1 MLESLTDC
9 IWDAFLDAALDTIKI
24 LPFLFL
30 TYLVMEY
37 VEHKMGEH
45 SKDVIRKSGKL
56 GPLFGAVC
64 GAFPQCGFSAAASN
78 LYAGRIITLG
88 TLIAVYLSTSDE
100 MLPIL
105 ISESVPVSAMVK
117 LVGIKVIIG
126 MAAGFLVDFIWGRRQ
141 KIRAYAERPHA
152 DESFHI
158 DQICENEHCQCS
170 DGIFKSACK
179 HTLHITL
186 FLVLISFIL
195 NICLGMIGEDN
206 IADFILNKPVIG
218 VILAGIIGLIPN
230 CAASVTV
237 TTLYLEGMM
246 SFGAM
251 MSGLL
256 VGAGVGLIVLCRV
269 NEDTKD
275 NLRVIGLLYLCGV
288 AGGLL
293 LEWLNIS
300 VVW

>member
-1 MLESLTDC
+1 MPDLIYDC
-9 IWDAFLDAALDTIKI
+9 MLDAVLDSIKI

-45 SKDVIRKSGKL
+45 SKDVIRKSGKF
-56 GPLFGAVC
+56 GPLFGAFC

-88 TLIAVYLSTSDE
+88 TLIAIYLSTSDE

-105 ISESVPVSAMVK
+105 ISEQAPVSAM
-117 LVGIKVIIG
+117 IKILGLKVLIG
-126 MAAGFLVDFIWGRRQ
+126 MAAGFLIDFVWSRHQ

-152 DESFHI
+152 EESFQI
-158 DQICENEHCQCS
+158 DQICEHEQCKCS
-170 DGIFKSACK
+170 DGILKSACK
-179 HTLHITL
+179 HTLHIIV
-186 FLVLISFIL
+186 FLLLISFVL
-195 NICLGMIGEDN
+195 NVCLEMIGEDS
-206 IADFILNKPVIG
+206 IANFILNKPVIG
-218 VILAGIIGLIPN
+218 VLLSGVIGLIPN
-230 CAASVTV
+230 CAASVII

-269 NEDTKD
+269 NEDVRD
-275 NLRVIGLLYLCGV
+275 NLRVIGLLYLCGIL
-288 AGGLL
+288 GGLL
-293 LEWLNIS
+293 LETMHVA

>member
-1 MLESLTDC
+1 MPDLIYDC
-9 IWDAFLDAALDTIKI
+9 MLDAVLDSIKI

-45 SKDVIRKSGKL
+45 SKDVIRKSGKF
-56 GPLFGAVC
+56 GPLFGAFC

-88 TLIAVYLSTSDE
+88 TLIAIYLSTSDE

-105 ISESVPVSAMVK
+105 ISEQAPVSAM
-117 LVGIKVIIG
+117 IKILGLKVLIG
-126 MAAGFLVDFIWGRRQ
+126 MAAGFLIDFVWGRHQ

-152 DESFHI
+152 EESFQI
-158 DQICENEHCQCS
+158 DQICEHEQCKCS
-170 DGIFKSACK
+170 DGILKSACK
-179 HTLHITL
+179 HTLHIIV
-186 FLVLISFIL
+186 FLLLISFVL
-195 NICLGMIGEDN
+195 NVCLEMIGEDS
-206 IADFILNKPVIG
+206 IANFILNKPVIG
-218 VILAGIIGLIPN
+218 VLLSGVIGLIPN
-230 CAASVTV
+230 CAASVII

-269 NEDTKD
+269 NEDVRD
-275 NLRVIGLLYLCGV
+275 NLRVIGLLYLCGIL
-288 AGGLL
+288 GGLL
-293 LEWLNIS
+293 LEAMHVA

>member
-1 MLESLTDC
+1 MMEMIYDC
-9 IWDAFLDAALDTIKI
+9 ALDAALDSVKI

-45 SKDVIRKSGKL
+45 SKDIIRKSGKW
-56 GPLFGAVC
+56 GPLLGSLC

-78 LYAGRIITLG
+78 LYAGRIITIG
-88 TLIAVYLSTSDE
+88 TLLAIYLSTSDE

-105 ISESVPVSAMVK
+105 ISEQAPVMAMIK
-117 LVGIKVIIG
+117 IVGLKILIG
-126 MAAGFLVDFIWGRRQ
+126 MAAGFFVDFVWSRHQ
-141 KIRAYAERPHA
+141 KIRAYADRPHA
-152 DESFHI
+152 EENFHI
-158 DQICENEHCQCS
+158 EQICEHENCRCS

-179 HTLHITL
+179 HTVHIFL
-186 FLVLISFIL
+186 FLLLISFAL
-195 NICLGMIGEDN
+195 NICLNMIGEESLAN
-206 IADFILNKPVIG
+206 FILNKPVIG
-218 VILAGIIGLIPN
+218 VFLSGIIGLIPN
-230 CAASVTV
+230 CAASVII

-256 VGAGVGLIVLCRV
+256 AGAGVGLIVLCRV
-269 NEDTKD
+269 NGDVKD
-275 NLRVIGLLYLCGV
+275 NLKIIGLLYLCGV
-288 AGGLL
+288 IAGLL
-293 LEWLNIS
+293 LEFLNIS